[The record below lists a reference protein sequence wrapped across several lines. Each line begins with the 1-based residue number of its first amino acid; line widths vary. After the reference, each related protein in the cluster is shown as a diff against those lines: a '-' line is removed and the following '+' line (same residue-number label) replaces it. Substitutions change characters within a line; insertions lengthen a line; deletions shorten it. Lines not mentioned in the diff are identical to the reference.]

1 MGLTPLE
8 GLMMGTRS
16 GDMDPAAVIRLVQIG
31 NTPDEVDT
39 ILNKKSGLL
48 GIGGIGS
55 GDMRDMLNAASEG
68 NQQAEL
74 AIKMFVRRVVK
85 YVGAYFVLLGGVD
98 ALVFTGGI
106 GEYSLPIR
114 EKIVAGLAALNV
126 RLDPEKN
133 KACFG
138 KKGIISTDD
147 SAWKLIVMPT
157 NEELMIARHV
167 LSVLAAK

>member
-1 MGLTPLE
+1 
-8 GLMMGTRS
+8 
-16 GDMDPAAVIRLVQIG
+16 MDPAAVIRLVQIG

-48 GIGGIGS
+48 AGSRIGS

-85 YVGAYFVLLGGVD
+85 YVGAYFVLLGGGVD

-114 EKIVAGLAALNV
+114 EKIVSGLAALNV
-126 RLDPEKN
+126 KLDPEEEQGMFRQKRHHLHRRQRVET
-133 KACFG
+133 ACHA
-138 KKGIISTDD
+138 DQ
-147 SAWKLIVMPT
+147 
-157 NEELMIARHV
+157 
-167 LSVLAAK
+167 